1 LRQEFRRRIL
11 AIPISRSAEAR
22 ISKATPL
29 LRQAFCAQPGSHS
42 SIKTATS
49 FEFHRRLASLQ
60 KVQHAIACRSTFQ
73 SIFLLTFCV
82 SHPTL
87 RSILSFSFISLVTL
101 FEI

>member
-1 LRQEFRRRIL
+1 ML

-29 LRQAFCAQPGSHS
+29 LKQARCAEPGIQP

-49 FEFHRRLASLQ
+49 FEIHRRLASLQ
-60 KVQHAIACRSTFQ
+60 KVQHAIPCRGPSQ
-73 SIFLLTFCV
+73 SIFLLTFRV

-87 RSILSFSFISLVTL
+87 RSILSFSFTSLVTL